1 MNNTSWDWDDLWED
15 NANPTPVELKPL
27 TGSISNEAVPNVYQE
42 EQLPPAA
49 SRWDAEVDR
58 LFGVKGDATQEEVTS
73 SSGYPVAPPSPSEL
87 ANLSPWDRAY
97 EQALELWRKEHPNL
111 SRAEA
116 MRSFQND
123 DQYLTRVSTIFQNA

>member
-58 LFGVKGDATQEEVTS
+58 LFGVKGDATQKEVTS

-87 ANLSPWDRAY
+87 ANLSP
-97 EQALELWRKEHPNL
+97 
-111 SRAEA
+111 
-116 MRSFQND
+116 
-123 DQYLTRVSTIFQNA
+123 